1 MRRFSL
7 FLAAAVIVSTFLIMA
22 SGFSG
27 GSAHAA
33 TLHAAMP
40 AVTCSGNGC
49 NGQDPEATGCA
60 NANAFTASSVTVTDG
75 DGVALIRV
83 DNRFSSTC
91 GTNWTR
97 ITSLNGNGRAIEG
110 SITRDSDGL
119 SFSSL
124 TNGGGGVFWTPM
136 VFAPNVTAT
145 ACGSSLGTETPTG
158 PRFGSCVNA

>member
-7 FLAAAVIVSTFLIMA
+7 SLAAAVIVSTFLIMA

-60 NANAFTASSVTVTDG
+60 NGTILTNTIELFDG
-75 DGVALIRV
+75 DGAPLIFI
-83 DNRFSSTC
+83 DNRFSVTC

-97 ITSLNGNGRAIEG
+97 IRNAGNERSVQA
-110 SITRDSDGL
+110 SITRSSDGL
-119 SFSSL
+119 SFSNLFS
-124 TNGGGGVFWTPM
+124 GGGFFWTPM
-136 VFAPNVTAT
+136 VFAPNVTAL

-158 PRFGSCVNA
+158 PRFSNCISQ